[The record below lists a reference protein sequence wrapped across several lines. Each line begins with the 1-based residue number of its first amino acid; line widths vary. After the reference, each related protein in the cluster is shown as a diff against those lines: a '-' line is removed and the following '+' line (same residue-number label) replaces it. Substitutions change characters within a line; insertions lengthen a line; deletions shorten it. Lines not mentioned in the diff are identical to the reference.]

1 MQTEKRRKRIE
12 WIKRILRVILFCRRH
27 FKQIAISVILIFV
40 FGSTFLTLYPV
51 KAAEEKGVANIVQFT
66 KNDSEDQAKGSGKAD
81 TKERAAPAEKQKKPF
96 FYAYATSH
104 KTDQPVILSD
114 VYAEKDSIVVFKTF
128 YPSAE
133 LYTWETFNESI
144 QEWVKIPAEEIA
156 QQVDEINREISAYT
170 VTASEENDNLMIRCT
185 IDLIGKE
192 AVTDMATLHVL
203 DKAVSHIS
211 IDDFTAES
219 GQYIH
224 AMDIPVDVT
233 YRDGSKETI
242 TGLNGIAFINE
253 ETSSEETISVSG
265 NAVETVTTVTRFYE
279 YAWLDTEE
287 QELSIRYKTG
297 ETSVGAPVRMKGE
310 DTTEPVISGFTV
322 DDLTVSNTADK
333 PVSVKVMIEASDNCT
348 PYQDLVYAFLPKG
361 KKVEETDWKSSP
373 SFHEEIAQNGIWMAY
388 CRDQAGNIA
397 TSEKEII
404 AIDDKAPEVS
414 LRLEKTDWCRENKIF
429 VEATDV
435 LSMEYCFTCTET
447 GEESGWI
454 TGNEY
459 IVKRNGTWKVKVRDA
474 AGNVTEHE
482 IAVDNIDTQAPVII
496 KITEKEG
503 EATEQ

>member
-27 FKQIAISVILIFV
+27 FKQIAISVILIFAFV
-40 FGSTFLTLYPV
+40 SAFLTLYPV
-51 KAAEEKGVANIVQFT
+51 KAAEEKSAANIVQFT
-66 KNDSEDQAKGSGKAD
+66 KDDSEDQAEGSGKAD

-96 FYAYATSH
+96 FYATSH

-144 QEWVKIPAEEIA
+144 QEWVKIPAEEIV

-253 ETSSEETISVSG
+253 ETSSEETTSVSG
-265 NAVETVTTVTRFYE
+265 NAVETVTTVTKFYE

-287 QELSIRYKTG
+287 QELSIKYKTG
-297 ETSVGAPVRMKGE
+297 ETAVEAPVRMKGE
-310 DTTEPVISGFTV
+310 DLTEPVISGFTV
-322 DDLTVSNTADK
+322 DDLDISTVDK
-333 PVSVKVMIEASDNCT
+333 PVSVKVIIEASDNCT
-348 PYQDLVYAFLPKG
+348 PYQDLVYAFLPEG
-361 KKVEETDWKSSP
+361 KKVEETDWESSP
-373 SFHEEIAQNGIWMAY
+373 SFYTEITQNGIWIAY
-388 CRDQAGNIA
+388 CRDLAGNIA

-414 LRLEKTDWCRENKIF
+414 LQLENDTWCRENKII
-429 VEATDV
+429 VEATDI
-435 LSMEYCFTCTET
+435 LSMEYFFTCAET

-454 TGNEY
+454 TKDEH
-459 IVKRNGTWKVKVRDA
+459 IVKKNGTWKVKVRDA
-474 AGNVTEHE
+474 AGNVTEQE

-503 EATEQ
+503 ETTEQ